1 MENAKL
7 INMPSRSLAFNFATF
22 FIIIVPL
29 NILAQNSL
37 IDSPSTQF
45 YEREHSLLNIYNIDP
60 QNEQNLIRMGELYA
74 SEKIWD
80 LAIDSYE
87 KLVDLD
93 PDNPDYLYRLGGTQ
107 AAYSEVVSKF
117 KVLSLINTAKRN
129 LIKSAS
135 LDVEHIYSRWALV
148 QILTELPQILGGNK
162 ENALIYCN
170 EIQNISLIHGLIS
183 YHYYY
188 SFQNNQDK
196 ITELETD
203 IVNYIISTPS
213 LFEFNYFNFVVGRLL
228 ATQNDKTTKLSI
240 KYLET
245 YLANYSSADRFNLYE
260 VYYYLAYSNYKVGN
274 TNSKFLI
281 KRAKEAYENNQKK
294 NPNLNKKI
302 EELDKLIKQ

>member
-1 MENAKL
+1 M
-7 INMPSRSLAFNFATF
+7 F
-22 FIIIVPL
+22 FITSKL
-29 NILAQNSL
+29 NFILLFTIAYTTYLFPQKISLDSL
-37 IDSPSTQF
+37 IQI
-45 YEREHSLLNIYNIDP
+45 HQNKP
-60 QNEQNLIRMGELYA
+60 QDEKILIEIGELYA
-74 SEKIWD
+74 AEKKWG

-93 PDNPDYLYRLGGTQ
+93 PDNSDYLYRLGGTQ

-117 KVLSLINTAKRN
+117 RVLSLINTAKRN

-162 ENALIYCN
+162 ENALVYCN
-170 EIQNISLIHGLIS
+170 EIQNISFIHGLIS
-183 YHYYY
+183 YHYFY

-203 IVNYIISTPS
+203 IVNYIRSTPS
-213 LFEFNYFNFVVGRLL
+213 LFEFNYFNFDVARLHT
-228 ATQNDKTTKLSI
+228 TQNDKINNLSI

-245 YLANYSSADRFNLYE
+245 YLAKYSSADRFTMDE
-260 VYYYLAYSNYKVGN
+260 VYYYLAYSNYRDGN
-274 TNSKFLI
+274 TNSKPLI
-281 KRAKEAYENNQKK
+281 NRAKKAYENNQKK

>member
-1 MENAKL
+1 MFFRISKL
-7 INMPSRSLAFNFATF
+7 NFTILFTIVFTTYF
-22 FIIIVPL
+22 FP
-29 NILAQNSL
+29 QKNSL
-37 IDSPSTQF
+37 DSIIQI
-45 YEREHSLLNIYNIDP
+45 HQNKP
-60 QNEQNLIRMGELYA
+60 QDKKILIEIGELYA
-74 SEKIWD
+74 AEKKWD
-80 LAIDSYE
+80 LAINFYE
-87 KLVDLD
+87 KLVDLE

-107 AAYSEVVSKF
+107 AAYSELASKF
-117 KVLSLINTAKRN
+117 KVLSLINSAKRN

-135 LDVEHIYSRWALV
+135 LDFKHIYSRWALV

-183 YHYYY
+183 YHYFYN
-188 SFQNNQDK
+188 FQNNQEK

-228 ATQNDKTTKLSI
+228 VTQNDKTTKLSI

-245 YLANYSSADRFNLYE
+245 YLANYSSADRFTLDE
-260 VYYYLAYSNYKVGN
+260 VYYYLAYSNYRAGN
-274 TNSKFLI
+274 TNSKPLI
-281 KRAKEAYENNQKK
+281 NRAKKAYENNQKK

>member
-1 MENAKL
+1 MFFRISKL
-7 INMPSRSLAFNFATF
+7 N
-22 FIIIVPL
+22 FIILFTIACTTYLFPQKISLDSLVK
-29 NILAQNSL
+29 IHQNK
-37 IDSPSTQF
+37 
-45 YEREHSLLNIYNIDP
+45 P
-60 QNEQNLIRMGELYA
+60 QNEKILIEIGKLYA
-74 SEKIWD
+74 AEKKWD
-80 LAIDSYE
+80 LAIDYYE

-107 AAYSEVVSKF
+107 AAYSEEVSKF

-162 ENALIYCN
+162 DNALIYCN
-170 EIQNISLIHGLIS
+170 EIQNISFIHGLIS
-183 YHYYY
+183 YHYFY

-203 IVNYIISTPS
+203 IVNHIISTNS

-228 ATQNDKTTKLSI
+228 ATQNDKINKLSI

-245 YLANYSSADRFNLYE
+245 YLANYSSADRFTLDE
-260 VYYYLAYSNYKVGN
+260 VYYYLAYSNYRAGN
-274 TNSKFLI
+274 TNSKLLMN
-281 KRAKEAYENNQKK
+281 RAKEAYENNQKK

-302 EELDKLIKQ
+302 EELDKLVNQ

>member
-1 MENAKL
+1 M
-7 INMPSRSLAFNFATF
+7 F
-22 FIIIVPL
+22 FITSKL
-29 NILAQNSL
+29 NFILLFTIACTTYLFPQKISLDSL
-37 IDSPSTQF
+37 IQI
-45 YEREHSLLNIYNIDP
+45 HQNKP
-60 QNEQNLIRMGELYA
+60 QNEKILIEIGELYSA
-74 SEKIWD
+74 EKKWD
-80 LAIDSYE
+80 LAIDYYE
-87 KLVDLD
+87 KLVELD
-93 PDNPDYLYRLGGTQ
+93 PDNSDYLYRLGGTQ

-135 LDVEHIYSRWALV
+135 LDFEHIYSRWALV

-170 EIQNISLIHGLIS
+170 EIQNISFIHGLIS
-183 YHYYY
+183 YYYFY

-196 ITELETD
+196 ITELETG

-228 ATQNDKTTKLSI
+228 ASQNDKTTKLSI

-245 YLANYSSADRFNLYE
+245 YLANYSSADRFTLDE
-260 VYYYLAYSNYKVGN
+260 VYYYLAYTNYRAGN
-274 TNSKFLI
+274 INSKLLI
-281 KRAKEAYENNQKK
+281 ERAKEAYENNQKK
-294 NPNLNKKI
+294 NPNLNDMI

>member
-1 MENAKL
+1 MFFRTSKL
-7 INMPSRSLAFNFATF
+7 NFILLFTIACTTYLFPQKISLD
-22 FIIIVPL
+22 
-29 NILAQNSL
+29 SL
-37 IDSPSTQF
+37 IQI
-45 YEREHSLLNIYNIDP
+45 HQNKP
-60 QNEQNLIRMGELYA
+60 QDEKILIEIGELYA
-74 SEKIWD
+74 AEKKWD

-117 KVLSLINTAKRN
+117 RVLSLINTAKRN

-162 ENALIYCN
+162 ENALVYCN
-170 EIQNISLIHGLIS
+170 EIQNISFIHGLIS
-183 YHYYY
+183 YHYFY

-245 YLANYSSADRFNLYE
+245 YLANYSSADRFTLDE

-281 KRAKEAYENNQKK
+281 KKAKEAYENNQKK

>member
-22 FIIIVPL
+22 FIIIIPL

-135 LDVEHIYSRWALV
+135 LDIEHIYSRWALV

-228 ATQNDKTTKLSI
+228 ATQNDQTTKLSI

-274 TNSKFLI
+274 TKSKLLI
-281 KRAKEAYENNQKK
+281 NRAKEAYQNNQKK
-294 NPNLNKKI
+294 NPNLNIKI

>member
-1 MENAKL
+1 M
-7 INMPSRSLAFNFATF
+7 F
-22 FIIIVPL
+22 FITSKL
-29 NILAQNSL
+29 NFILLFTIACTTYLFPQKISLDSL
-37 IDSPSTQF
+37 IQI
-45 YEREHSLLNIYNIDP
+45 HQNKP
-60 QNEQNLIRMGELYA
+60 QDEKILIEIGELYA
-74 SEKIWD
+74 AEKKWD
-80 LAIDSYE
+80 LAIDYYE

-107 AAYSEVVSKF
+107 AAYSEEVSKF

-162 ENALIYCN
+162 ENARIYCD
-170 EIQNISLIHGLIS
+170 EIQNISFIHGLIS

-188 SFQNNQDK
+188 SFQNNQEK

-203 IVNYIISTPS
+203 IVNHIISNPS
-213 LFEFNYFNFVVGRLL
+213 LFEFNYFNFVVGRFL

-240 KYLET
+240 RYLET
-245 YLANYSSADRFNLYE
+245 YLANYSSADRFTLDE
-260 VYYYLAYSNYKVGN
+260 VYYYLAYSNFKVGN

>member
-1 MENAKL
+1 M
-7 INMPSRSLAFNFATF
+7 F
-22 FIIIVPL
+22 FITSKL
-29 NILAQNSL
+29 NFILLFTIACTTYLFPQKISFDSL
-37 IDSPSTQF
+37 IQI
-45 YEREHSLLNIYNIDP
+45 HQNKP
-60 QNEQNLIRMGELYA
+60 QD
-74 SEKIWD
+74 EKILIEIGESYAAEKKWD

-117 KVLSLINTAKRN
+117 RVLSLINTAKRN

-170 EIQNISLIHGLIS
+170 EIQNISFIHGLIS
-183 YHYYY
+183 YHYFY

-228 ATQNDKTTKLSI
+228 TTQNDKINKLSI

-245 YLANYSSADRFNLYE
+245 YLANYSSADRFTLDE
-260 VYYYLAYSNYKVGN
+260 VYYYLAYSNYRAGN
-274 TNSKFLI
+274 TNSKLLMN
-281 KRAKEAYENNQKK
+281 RAKEAYENNQKK

>member
-1 MENAKL
+1 MFFRISKL
-7 INMPSRSLAFNFATF
+7 NFITIFTIACTTYLFPQKISLD
-22 FIIIVPL
+22 
-29 NILAQNSL
+29 SL
-37 IDSPSTQF
+37 IQI
-45 YEREHSLLNIYNIDP
+45 HQNKP
-60 QNEQNLIRMGELYA
+60 QNEKILIEIGELYA
-74 SEKIWD
+74 AEKKWD
-80 LAIDSYE
+80 LAIDYYE
-87 KLVDLD
+87 KLVELD
-93 PDNPDYLYRLGGTQ
+93 PDNSDYLYRLGGTQ

-135 LDVEHIYSRWALV
+135 LDFEHIYSRWALV

-170 EIQNISLIHGLIS
+170 EIQNISFIHGLIS
-183 YHYYY
+183 YYYFY

-196 ITELETD
+196 ITELETG

-228 ATQNDKTTKLSI
+228 ASQNDKTTKLSI

-245 YLANYSSADRFNLYE
+245 YLANYSSADRFTLDE
-260 VYYYLAYSNYKVGN
+260 VYYYLAYTNYRAGN
-274 TNSKFLI
+274 INSKLLI
-281 KRAKEAYENNQKK
+281 ERAKEAYENNQKK
-294 NPNLNKKI
+294 NPNLNDMI

>member
-1 MENAKL
+1 MFFRISKL
-7 INMPSRSLAFNFATF
+7 N
-22 FIIIVPL
+22 FIILFTIACTTYLFPQKISL
-29 NILAQNSL
+29 DSL
-37 IDSPSTQF
+37 IQI
-45 YEREHSLLNIYNIDP
+45 HHNKP
-60 QNEQNLIRMGELYA
+60 QDEKILIEIGELYA
-74 SEKIWD
+74 AEKKWD

-93 PDNPDYLYRLGGTQ
+93 PDNPNYLYRLGGTQ

-117 KVLSLINTAKRN
+117 RVLSLINTAKRN

-162 ENALIYCN
+162 ENALVYCN
-170 EIQNISLIHGLIS
+170 EIQNISFIHGLIS
-183 YHYYY
+183 YHYFY

-196 ITELETD
+196 ITKLETE
-203 IVNYIISTPS
+203 IVNYIMSTNS

-228 ATQNDKTTKLSI
+228 ETQNDKINKLSI
-240 KYLET
+240 KYFET
-245 YLANYSSADRFNLYE
+245 YLANYSSADRFTLDE
-260 VYYYLAYSNYKVGN
+260 VYYYLAYSNYRAGN
-274 TNSKFLI
+274 INSKLLI

>member
-1 MENAKL
+1 MC
-7 INMPSRSLAFNFATF
+7 
-22 FIIIVPL
+22 
-29 NILAQNSL
+29 
-37 IDSPSTQF
+37 
-45 YEREHSLLNIYNIDP
+45 
-60 QNEQNLIRMGELYA
+60 IR
-74 SEKIWD
+74 D
-80 LAIDSYE
+80 
-87 KLVDLD
+87 
-93 PDNPDYLYRLGGTQ
+93 R
-107 AAYSEVVSKF
+107 
-117 KVLSLINTAKRN
+117 
-129 LIKSAS
+129 
-135 LDVEHIYSRWALV
+135 
-148 QILTELPQILGGNK
+148 
-162 ENALIYCN
+162 
-170 EIQNISLIHGLIS
+170 S
-183 YHYYY
+183 YHYLY

-245 YLANYSSADRFNLYE
+245 YLANYSSADRFTLDE

>member
-1 MENAKL
+1 M
-7 INMPSRSLAFNFATF
+7 F
-22 FIIIVPL
+22 FITSKL
-29 NILAQNSL
+29 NFILLFTIACTTYLFPQKVSLDSL
-37 IDSPSTQF
+37 IQI
-45 YEREHSLLNIYNIDP
+45 HQNKP
-60 QNEQNLIRMGELYA
+60 QDEKILIEIGELYA
-74 SEKIWD
+74 AEKKWD

-93 PDNPDYLYRLGGTQ
+93 SDNPDYLYRLGGTQ

-117 KVLSLINTAKRN
+117 RVLSLINTAKRN

-162 ENALIYCN
+162 ENALVYCN
-170 EIQNISLIHGLIS
+170 QIQNISFIHGLIS
-183 YHYYY
+183 YHYFY

-203 IVNYIISTPS
+203 IVNYIISTPT
-213 LFEFNYFNFVVGRLL
+213 LFEFNYFNFVIGRLL
-228 ATQNDKTTKLSI
+228 TTQNDKINKLSI

-245 YLANYSSADRFNLYE
+245 YLANYSSADRFTLDE
-260 VYYYLAYSNYKVGN
+260 VYYYLAYSNYNVEN
-274 TNSKFLI
+274 ANSKLLI
-281 KRAKEAYENNQKK
+281 KKAKEAYENNEKK

>member
-7 INMPSRSLAFNFATF
+7 INMPSRSLAFNFVTF
-22 FIIIVPL
+22 FIIIIPL

-135 LDVEHIYSRWALV
+135 LDVKHIYSRWALV

-302 EELDKLIKQ
+302 EELDKLIKP

>member
-1 MENAKL
+1 M
-7 INMPSRSLAFNFATF
+7 F
-22 FIIIVPL
+22 FINSKL
-29 NILAQNSL
+29 NFILLFTIAYTTYLFPQKISLDSL
-37 IDSPSTQF
+37 IQI
-45 YEREHSLLNIYNIDP
+45 HQNKP
-60 QNEQNLIRMGELYA
+60 QDEKILIEIGELYA
-74 SEKIWD
+74 AEKKWG

-93 PDNPDYLYRLGGTQ
+93 PDNSDYLYRLGGTQ

-117 KVLSLINTAKRN
+117 RLLSLINTAKRN

-162 ENALIYCN
+162 ENALTYCN
-170 EIQNISLIHGLIS
+170 EIYNISFIHGLIS
-183 YHYYY
+183 YHYFY
-188 SFQNNQDK
+188 SFQNKQDK
-196 ITELETD
+196 ITQLETD
-203 IVNYIISTPS
+203 IVNYIISTNI

-228 ATQNDKTTKLSI
+228 TTQNDKINKLSI

-245 YLANYSSADRFNLYE
+245 YLANYSSADRFTLDE
-260 VYYYLAYSNYKVGN
+260 VYYYLAYSNYRAGN
-274 TNSKFLI
+274 TNSKLLMN
-281 KRAKEAYENNQKK
+281 RAKEAYENNQKK

>member
-1 MENAKL
+1 M
-7 INMPSRSLAFNFATF
+7 F
-22 FIIIVPL
+22 FITSKL
-29 NILAQNSL
+29 NFILLFTIACTTYLFPQKISLDSL
-37 IDSPSTQF
+37 IQI
-45 YEREHSLLNIYNIDP
+45 HQNKP
-60 QNEQNLIRMGELYA
+60 QDEKILIEIGELYA
-74 SEKIWD
+74 AEKKWD

-117 KVLSLINTAKRN
+117 RVLSLINTAKRN

-162 ENALIYCN
+162 ENALVYCN
-170 EIQNISLIHGLIS
+170 EIQNISFIHGLIS
-183 YHYYY
+183 YHYFY

-213 LFEFNYFNFVVGRLL
+213 LFEFNYFNFLVGRLL

-302 EELDKLIKQ
+302 EELDKLIKP

>member
-1 MENAKL
+1 MNMFFRISKL
-7 INMPSRSLAFNFATF
+7 N
-22 FIIIVPL
+22 FIILFIIACKTCLFPQKFSL
-29 NILAQNSL
+29 DSL
-37 IDSPSTQF
+37 IQI
-45 YEREHSLLNIYNIDP
+45 HNNKP
-60 QNEQNLIRMGELYA
+60 QDEKILIEIGELYA
-74 SEKIWD
+74 AEKKWD

-117 KVLSLINTAKRN
+117 RVLSLINTAKRN

-135 LDVEHIYSRWALV
+135 LDDEHIYSRWALV

-162 ENALIYCN
+162 ESALIYCN
-170 EIQNISLIHGLIS
+170 EIQNISFIHGLIS
-183 YHYYY
+183 YHYFY

-203 IVNYIISTPS
+203 IVNYIISTNS

-228 ATQNDKTTKLSI
+228 ATQNDKINKLSI

-245 YLANYSSADRFNLYE
+245 YLSNYSSADRFTLDE
-260 VYYYLAYSNYKVGN
+260 VYYYLAYSNYRAGN
-274 TNSKFLI
+274 TNTKLLI

>member
-1 MENAKL
+1 MFFRISKL
-7 INMPSRSLAFNFATF
+7 N
-22 FIIIVPL
+22 FIILFTIACTTNLFPQKISL
-29 NILAQNSL
+29 DSL
-37 IDSPSTQF
+37 IQI
-45 YEREHSLLNIYNIDP
+45 HQNNP
-60 QNEQNLIRMGELYA
+60 QNEKTLIEIGELYA
-74 SEKIWD
+74 AEKKWD
-80 LAIDSYE
+80 LAIDFYE

-93 PDNPDYLYRLGGTQ
+93 SENPDYLYRLGGTQ
-107 AAYSEVVSKF
+107 AAYSEVVSKL

-135 LDVEHIYSRWALV
+135 LDFKHIYSRWALV

-162 ENALIYCN
+162 ENALIYCD
-170 EIQNISLIHGLIS
+170 EIQNISFIHGLIS
-183 YHYYY
+183 YHYFY

-203 IVNYIISTPS
+203 IINYIISTPS

-228 ATQNDKTTKLSI
+228 ATQNDKTNNLSI

-245 YLANYSSADRFNLYE
+245 YLANYSSADRFTLDE
-260 VYYYLAYSNYKVGN
+260 VYYYLAYSKYKVGN

>member
-1 MENAKL
+1 MFFRTSKL
-7 INMPSRSLAFNFATF
+7 NFILLFTIACTTYLFPQKISLD
-22 FIIIVPL
+22 
-29 NILAQNSL
+29 SL
-37 IDSPSTQF
+37 IQI
-45 YEREHSLLNIYNIDP
+45 HQNKP
-60 QNEQNLIRMGELYA
+60 QDEKILIEIGELYA
-74 SEKIWD
+74 AEKKWD

-117 KVLSLINTAKRN
+117 RVLSLINTAKRN

-302 EELDKLIKQ
+302 DELDKLIKQ

>member
-1 MENAKL
+1 MFFRISKL
-7 INMPSRSLAFNFATF
+7 NFITLFTVACTSYLFPQKFSLD
-22 FIIIVPL
+22 
-29 NILAQNSL
+29 SL
-37 IDSPSTQF
+37 IQI
-45 YEREHSLLNIYNIDP
+45 HQNKP
-60 QNEQNLIRMGELYA
+60 QDEKILIEIGELYA
-74 SEKIWD
+74 AEKKWD

-117 KVLSLINTAKRN
+117 RVLSLINTAKRN

-135 LDVEHIYSRWALV
+135 IDVEHIYSRWALV

-170 EIQNISLIHGLIS
+170 EIQNISFIHGLIS
-183 YHYYY
+183 YHYFY

-228 ATQNDKTTKLSI
+228 ATQNDKINKLSI

-245 YLANYSSADRFNLYE
+245 YLANYSSADRFTLDE
-260 VYYYLAYSNYKVGN
+260 VYYYLAYSNYRDGN
-274 TNSKFLI
+274 INSKLLI
-281 KRAKEAYENNQKK
+281 KKAKEAYEKNQKK

>member
-7 INMPSRSLAFNFATF
+7 KNIFFRISKLNFILLFTIACTTYLFPQKISLD
-22 FIIIVPL
+22 
-29 NILAQNSL
+29 SL
-37 IDSPSTQF
+37 IQI
-45 YEREHSLLNIYNIDP
+45 H
-60 QNEQNLIRMGELYA
+60 QNKPHDEKILIEIGELYA
-74 SEKIWD
+74 AEKKWD

-129 LIKSAS
+129 LIKSAL

-162 ENALIYCN
+162 QNALIYCN

-188 SFQNNQDK
+188 SFQNNQYK

-213 LFEFNYFNFVVGRLL
+213 LFKFNYFNFIVGRLL

-245 YLANYSSADRFNLYE
+245 YLANYSSADRFSLDE

-274 TNSKFLI
+274 TNSKLMI

-294 NPNLNKKI
+294 NPNLNEKI

>member
-22 FIIIVPL
+22 FIIIIPL

>member
-1 MENAKL
+1 MFFRTSKL
-7 INMPSRSLAFNFATF
+7 NFILLFTIACTTYLFPQKISLD
-22 FIIIVPL
+22 
-29 NILAQNSL
+29 SL
-37 IDSPSTQF
+37 IQI
-45 YEREHSLLNIYNIDP
+45 HQNKP
-60 QNEQNLIRMGELYA
+60 QDEKILIEIGELYA
-74 SEKIWD
+74 AEKKWD

-117 KVLSLINTAKRN
+117 RVLSLINTAKRN

-162 ENALIYCN
+162 ENALVYCN
-170 EIQNISLIHGLIS
+170 EIQNISFIHGLIS
-183 YHYYY
+183 YHYFY

-228 ATQNDKTTKLSI
+228 TTQNDKINKLSI

-245 YLANYSSADRFNLYE
+245 YLANYSSADRFTLDE
-260 VYYYLAYSNYKVGN
+260 VYYYLAYSNYRAGN
-274 TNSKFLI
+274 TNSKLLMN
-281 KRAKEAYENNQKK
+281 RAKEAYENNQKK

>member
-1 MENAKL
+1 M
-7 INMPSRSLAFNFATF
+7 F
-22 FIIIVPL
+22 FITSKL
-29 NILAQNSL
+29 NFILLFTIACTTYLFPQKISLDSL
-37 IDSPSTQF
+37 IQI
-45 YEREHSLLNIYNIDP
+45 HQNKP
-60 QNEQNLIRMGELYA
+60 QDEKILIEIGELYA
-74 SEKIWD
+74 AEKKWD

-117 KVLSLINTAKRN
+117 RVLSLINTAKRN

-135 LDVEHIYSRWALV
+135 LDVKHIYSRWALV

-245 YLANYSSADRFNLYE
+245 YLANYSSSDRFNLYE

>member
-22 FIIIVPL
+22 FIIIIPL

-135 LDVEHIYSRWALV
+135 LDIEHIYSRWALV

-302 EELDKLIKQ
+302 EELDKLIKP

>member
-22 FIIIVPL
+22 FIIIIPL

-135 LDVEHIYSRWALV
+135 LDVKHIYSRWALV

-302 EELDKLIKQ
+302 EELDKLIKP